1 MIKELVVASNNQ
13 KKIKEIKAILKDYDI
28 KVYSLADL
36 NIDIDVE
43 EDQDTFIGNA
53 YKKAKEIY
61 DIIQKPVLSDDSGL
75 EVQALNNEPGIYSA
89 RYAGEN
95 KNDEDNIDKVL
106 NKMQDIT
113 NRKARFVC
121 AMALIID
128 LEHQYQVEEYLQGE
142 ILEQRQGSSGFG
154 YDPIFYANE
163 LKESLGNVEADEKN
177 KISHRA
183 KSLNKISTIIGEINN
198 EY

>member
-1 MIKELVVASNNQ
+1 MIEELVIASNNQ
-13 KKIKEIKAILKDYDI
+13 KKIKEIKAILKDYQI
-28 KVYSLADL
+28 KVYSLEDL

-43 EDQDTFIGNA
+43 ENQDTFIGNA

-61 DIIQKPVLSDDSGL
+61 DLVKKPVLSDDSGL
-75 EVQALNNEPGIYSA
+75 EIASLNNEPGIYSA
-89 RYAGEN
+89 RYAGLD

-106 NKMQDIT
+106 FKMKDIKE
-113 NRKARFVC
+113 RQARFVC

-142 ILEQRQGSSGFG
+142 ILSKREGSNGFG
-154 YDPIFYANE
+154 YDPIFYAYEVN
-163 LKESLGNVEADEKN
+163 ESLGNVSAELKN

-183 KSLNKISTIIGEINN
+183 KALNKISNIIGEINN
-198 EY
+198 ES